1 MADEDFRTLTAVVEA
16 LFAETTAIRTT
27 EPEEIRKLRTGS
39 LDNKVGTNGQY
50 FATWD
55 FANGK
60 LRDYSTYTWYPLLQL
75 AEDPSF
81 SIEQLGRF
89 ALALR
94 LHLPSATTREQFV
107 LAVRTYYAYTNQ
119 LVAWSFHYF
128 PWNLG
133 AQFIYQN
140 PDHPATS
147 LTDLSRRVHV
157 REGRRIKLTWEPIG
171 ITADACLAINENR
184 ELCNDVIAALPFT
197 VLQDHAVVSGESIYA
212 WTPVVSTSKIQ
223 TSGNK
228 LIVQYGVVT
237 EDIESPVLGEV
248 VPEHVDRLTEV
259 GRRVLQSTFE
269 TKELIWLKVELT

>member
-81 SIEQLGRF
+81 SIEQVCNAINKFDHTYSNYLRYSGFPKLGRF

-119 LVAWSFHYF
+119 LLAWSFHYF
-128 PWNLG
+128 PWSLG

-147 LTDLSRRVHV
+147 LTDLARRVHV

-197 VLQDHAVVSGESIYA
+197 VLRDHAVVSGESIYA

-223 TSGNK
+223 VRERQCDAPKGRLRFSQTS
-228 LIVQYGVVT
+228 
-237 EDIESPVLGEV
+237 
-248 VPEHVDRLTEV
+248 DRSV
-259 GRRVLQSTFE
+259 RSSH
-269 TKELIWLKVELT
+269 